1 MMVVIVVLAV
11 TFVSLVFSYF
21 YLRLVAVD
29 GWPPP
34 GVTLPAWGW
43 SAGAAVTWL
52 SSSVLVAGASRA
64 LAAGA
69 TTAFRVLL
77 MLGAGLILG
86 AAVLDGLGHVRVG
99 LAPDRHA
106 YGATVATF
114 VVVQGVTV
122 LTLLMMAG
130 YTLARSWRGRLDHV
144 RRVTFDNTRLLWHYT
159 VAQGLVGLGLTHV
172 IPRALG

>member
-1 MMVVIVVLAV
+1 
-11 TFVSLVFSYF
+11 
-21 YLRLVAVD
+21 
-29 GWPPP
+29 
-34 GVTLPAWGW
+34 
-43 SAGAAVTWL
+43 VTWF

-69 TTAFRVLL
+69 INAFRALL
-77 MLGAGLILG
+77 MLGAGLILV
-86 AAVLDGLGHVRVG
+86 AVALDGLGQLRAG

-114 VVVQGVTV
+114 IVVQGVTALAV
-122 LTLLMMAG
+122 LMMAA
-130 YTLARSWRGRLDHV
+130 YTLARSWRGRLDQA